1 MIHLTRDV
9 DQRETASG
17 LKVREHYDVED
28 LVDFEPKKVLG
39 RPGEY
44 PFTRGVYKNMYRG
57 RVWTMRQYA
66 GFGTP
71 AETNKYFKY
80 LLEQGQTG
88 LSVALDLP
96 TQMGLDSDASLAQD
110 EVGRVGVAI
119 DSLADM
125 EALFAGIPIDRISTN
140 FTINGTAAIILAM
153 YIVARRKRLQPG
165 TNQWHSPE

>member
-1 MIHLTRDV
+1 M
-9 DQRETASG
+9 S
-17 LKVREHYDVED
+17 
-28 LVDFEPKKVLG
+28 
-39 RPGEY
+39 
-44 PFTRGVYKNMYRG
+44 
-57 RVWTMRQYA
+57 QYA

-140 FTINGTAAIILAM
+140 FTINGTAAITQPCICGGGKKGCSREQISGTVQNDMIKEFLSRNTFIFLLRIIAVMGIL
-153 YIVARRKRLQPG
+153 
-165 TNQWHSPE
+165 